1 MNYLI
6 TGGKGFIGSHLAN
19 RIIQYKKNKVF
30 VLDNLSNPCN
40 NFLNNQIKCF
50 YGDVSD
56 FEFLKKIII
65 KFRIDIIYHLSATI
79 NESQAQEYTFDDIK
93 NSVTSTLNIL
103 EILKKYPKVKLIFGS
118 SISVYGKSNG
128 IIFNEGSTLRPEFS
142 YSICKRTA
150 ENYITYYSKFYN
162 LDTAIIRI
170 GNVYGPYQPK
180 IGEVGVINIFIK
192 NFFNKTP
199 LKIYGHGN
207 QMRDFIYIDDV
218 INFLLSKKKINGIF
232 NLVTGSSHSINQ
244 IVSILSKYFY
254 YPKKIK
260 KKERIE
266 EIGKLR
272 ISSKKAKNLGWIP
285 TVSLKEGLIKT
296 IKFYEKHKE
305 LL

>member
-19 RIIQYKKNKVF
+19 RIIQYKNKVF

-79 NESQAQEYTFDDIK
+79 NESQSQEYPFDDIK

-192 NFFNKTP
+192 NFFKKTP

-218 INFLLSKKKINGIF
+218 INFLLSKKKINGILISYTKLTF
-232 NLVTGSSHSINQ
+232 NKSNCIHIIKIFL
-244 IVSILSKYFY
+244 L
-254 YPKKIK
+254 PKKNK
-260 KKERIE
+260 KKGE
-266 EIGKLR
+266 
-272 ISSKKAKNLGWIP
+272 N
-285 TVSLKEGLIKT
+285 
-296 IKFYEKHKE
+296 
-305 LL
+305 